1 MNVWLTS
8 CVLLFVLA
16 QVYQSLEHM
25 TLPLPVFILGGVL
38 LAIAS
43 NFDKQAGLP
52 LRFRSP
58 QAVQPLPL
66 TPSPAAPLQPTPSS
80 TADQTPPP
88 QRSIS
93 FVIQE
98 QPSTTESNGW

>member
-16 QVYQSLEHM
+16 QVYQSLEHIR
-25 TLPLPVFILGGVL
+25 LPLPVFILGGVL

-43 NFDKQAGLP
+43 NFERQAGLP

-58 QAVQPLPL
+58 QSVKFHSFSSDSAVSLQPAP
-66 TPSPAAPLQPTPSS
+66 PAA
-80 TADQTPPP
+80 AYQTPQP

-98 QPSTTESNGW
+98 QPSTPESNGR